1 MKDEDL
7 RNIWNSLD
15 DYPGVPITGK
25 FSAEQFIKSRSAT
38 VKNKIRKI
46 LHNDLL
52 IKLAGGI
59 FLLLDIA
66 FYFDVPKVLYVCAG
80 TLIFLLIMTALE
92 FMTLK
97 QFNSISNPE
106 QSMSNNLSGTMIFL
120 QRKSNILGILSASSQ
135 VLIFVPG
142 LLLYYF
148 LIYGQLRPMTGM
160 SFFVFFT
167 LCLIG
172 TITSYSRTISQIKH
186 HVKHFTIYLS
196 DLNDNVLQMAYFT
209 IEKDRKRDNTIKT
222 LIGMLLIFA
231 FVVLI
236 AVLKSIMG

>member
-25 FSAEQFIKSRSAT
+25 FSAEQFIKSRSDT
-38 VKNKIRKI
+38 VKNRIRKI
-46 LHNDLL
+46 LFNDLL
-52 IKLAGGI
+52 LKLVGGI
-59 FLLLDIA
+59 FLLLDLT
-66 FYFDVPKVLYVCAG
+66 FYFDVPEVLNVCAG
-80 TLIFLLIMTALE
+80 TLIFLLVMATLE
-92 FMTLK
+92 FLTLK
-97 QFNSISNPE
+97 RFNSISNPE

-120 QRKSNILGILSASSQ
+120 QRKSNIFGILTASSQ

-142 LLLYYF
+142 LLLYFF
-148 LIYGQLRPMTGM
+148 LIYGQLKPLTGM
-160 SFFVFFT
+160 SFFVFST

-172 TITSYSRTISQIKH
+172 TIMFYIRTMSQIKYY
-186 HVKHFTIYLS
+186 VKHFTIYMS
-196 DLNDNVLQMAYFT
+196 DLNDNVLQTAYST

-222 LIGMLLIFA
+222 LTGMLLIFA

-236 AVLKSIMG
+236 VLLKSIM